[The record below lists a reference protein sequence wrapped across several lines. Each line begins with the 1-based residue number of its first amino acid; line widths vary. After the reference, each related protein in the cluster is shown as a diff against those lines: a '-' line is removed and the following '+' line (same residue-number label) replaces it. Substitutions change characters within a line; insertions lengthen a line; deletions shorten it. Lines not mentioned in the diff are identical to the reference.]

1 MSLASWGVILEL
13 QSPKRRACH
22 SFFLFLQSDR
32 RKSRHHYESDEKTET
47 RENGVTDD
55 LDAPKP
61 KKAKMREK
69 LNGDTEEGL
78 SRLSDEF
85 SPSHKSRRKD
95 VPNGDVD
102 TYERRSKRV
111 SSLENS
117 TYKSSDK
124 VEEVHTIFT
133 ILLMVLSLKC
143 RPAGSFRSV
152 RIDSILFPT

>member
-1 MSLASWGVILEL
+1 MSFSL
-13 QSPKRRACH
+13 QRRTCH
-22 SFFLFLQSDR
+22 CLFLCLQSDR

-61 KKAKMREK
+61 KKAKIKEK

-95 VPNGDVD
+95 LPNGDVD
-102 TYERRSKRV
+102 AYEKRSKRV

-117 TYKSSDK
+117 TYKSSDR
-124 VEEVHTIFT
+124 VEEVHIIFT
-133 ILLMVLSLKC
+133 TLHMVLSLKC
-143 RPAGSFRSV
+143 RP
-152 RIDSILFPT
+152 T